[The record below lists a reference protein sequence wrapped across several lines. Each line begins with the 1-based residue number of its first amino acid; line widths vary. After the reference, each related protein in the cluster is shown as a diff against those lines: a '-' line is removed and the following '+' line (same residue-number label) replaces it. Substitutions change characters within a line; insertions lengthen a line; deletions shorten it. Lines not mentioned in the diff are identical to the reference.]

1 MATGNF
7 IKNKLQVPPAPVLPS
22 ANPTYLPQYQEQYSN
37 ILRLYFNRMSG
48 ALNSIAG
55 VNGGQYVDCPN
66 GLFFNTADQTF
77 AATNTAYPIVF
88 NQTYLHNAVDLV
100 SSSRITISVPGIYNF
115 QYTGQVLS
123 TNSSAKNIYVWIA
136 RNGTDI
142 GYSTRARTVA
152 ANNQYSPIT
161 WSFNIDLQKDDYIEL
176 KASVTDTALRFDA
189 ETASS
194 PHPGIP
200 SSVMTVNFIAPLPD
214 TLPTPP

>member
-66 GLFFNTADQTF
+66 GLFFNTGEQMF
-77 AATNTAYPIVF
+77 AAANTAYSIVF
-88 NQTYLHNAVDLV
+88 DQQYLHNAVDLV
-100 SSSRITISVPGIYNF
+100 SSSRLTISVPGIYNF

-123 TNSSAKNIYVWIA
+123 TNSSAKTIYIWIS
-136 RNGTDI
+136 RNGTNI
-142 GYSTRARTVA
+142 GYSARAKTVA
-152 ANNQYSPIT
+152 ANNQYTDVS
-161 WSFNIDLQKDDYIEL
+161 WSFDIDLQKDDYVEL
-176 KASVTDTALRFDA
+176 KVSVSDTALHLHA